1 MTETISLRIDKDI
14 RKEMAHVCDELGL
27 SLSAAFNMY
36 AKAVVRE
43 KRIPLTLDLKEAYNT
58 KTAKSIKNVVKKK
71 NLSKSFNSISE
82 LMEDLNA

>member
-14 RKEMAHVCDELGL
+14 RKEMTNVCDELGL

>member
-14 RKEMAHVCDELGL
+14 RKEMANVCDELGL

-36 AKAVVRE
+36 AKAVARE
-43 KRIPLTLDLKEAYNT
+43 KRIPLTLDLKEVYNA

-71 NLSKSFNSISE
+71 NLSKTFNSISE